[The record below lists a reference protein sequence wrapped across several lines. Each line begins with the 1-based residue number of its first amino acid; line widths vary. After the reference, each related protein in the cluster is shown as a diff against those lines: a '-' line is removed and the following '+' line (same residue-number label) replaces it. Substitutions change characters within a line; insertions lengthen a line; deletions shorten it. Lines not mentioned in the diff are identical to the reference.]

1 MWLIFIEQL
10 ILIDV
15 FLIITKFPILLYD
28 SVYLIVL

>member
-15 FLIITKFPILLYD
+15 LLIITKFPILLYD

>member
-10 ILIDV
+10 ILIDAL
-15 FLIITKFPILLYD
+15 LIITKFPIHLYD